1 MNQEEIGNISR
12 PITSTERKTVI
23 KLPTNKRLGLDDFT
37 GKSYKMFRE
46 ELTPILLK
54 LFQKTADG
62 ENSQTHSSRSPSP
75 WYQNKTKISH
85 TKKENGRPIWLTNK
99 NVKIFNEVLEKRIQQ
114 YIKRIMYHVQVGFT
128 LGINI
133 CKSISVRH
141 HINKLKD

>member
-1 MNQEEIGNISR
+1 MNQEEVGNISR

-46 ELTPILLK
+46 ELTTILLK

-62 ENSQTHSSRSPSP
+62 ENSQTHSTRSPSP

-85 TKKENGRPIWLTNK
+85 TKKKMAGQYDWQKKKCK
-99 NVKIFNEVLEKRIQQ
+99 NPQWSSRKQNPTI
-114 YIKRIMYHVQVGFT
+114 H
-128 LGINI
+128 
-133 CKSISVRH
+133 
-141 HINKLKD
+141 